1 MRRDDLVQLVVE
13 IMEARGTEEEIDR
26 ALDRLRAQVPDPNVS
41 DLIYWSD
48 PPLSPEQVVEAA
60 LAYRPI
66 SL

>member
-1 MRRDDLVQLVVE
+1 MQLVVE

>member
-13 IMEARGTEEEIDR
+13 IMEARGTEEETDR
-26 ALDRLRAQVPDPNVS
+26 ALDRLREQVPDPNVS

-48 PPLSPEQVVEAA
+48 PPLSPEQVVETA